1 MRRCKGVRVVN
12 LGFDLKL
19 SQEQK
24 LVMTMEM
31 QQSIKLLQMSSYELL
46 QHIDKELQENVVLE
60 TENAVVDTKE
70 YSVDNELKEY
80 REIVKYLEFD
90 NFNSRVY
97 SQDDENEAISPFNFI
112 SDKPTLKDY
121 LSDQLMYSGLNKED
135 EKVCRYIVDNIDHK
149 GYLET
154 TIIEDLVNEFGIGE
168 HMAIECLL
176 IVQNLEPVGIGAR
189 SLSEC
194 LIIQLNKKNVKD
206 SVLEEIINT
215 YLVELSKSKYQF
227 IGKALGISAK
237 AVQEYEDVI
246 KKLEPKPTRGFFTG
260 EEISYVIPDVYIK
273 KLDDNYIVVMND
285 SLLPKLVINNTYK
298 EVINSGEDQ
307 VAVNY
312 VKDKISSAMF
322 LIKSIQSRKNTLC
335 RVVEEIVKNQKEYF
349 DGGDDFIKPMT
360 IKSIAYSLD
369 MHESTVSRAIRDKYV
384 ALSSGEVRSIKSLFT
399 TYVNVSNEELSSVN
413 VKDMIKKVVSEEVKT
428 KPLSDLSICNILNEK
443 GIDIS
448 RRTVAKYREEIGI
461 KSSSQRKRLI

>member
-1 MRRCKGVRVVN
+1 MN

>member
-1 MRRCKGVRVVN
+1 MN

-80 REIVKYLEFD
+80 REIIKYLEFD
-90 NFNSRVY
+90 NYNSRVY

-154 TIIEDLVNEFGIGE
+154 TIIEDLVNELGIEE
-168 HMAIECLL
+168 HMAMECLV

-194 LIIQLNKKNVKD
+194 LIIQLHKKNVKD
-206 SVLEEIINT
+206 SVLEKIINT

-399 TYVNVSNEELSSVN
+399 TYVNISNEELSSVN

-448 RRTVAKYREEIGI
+448 RRTVAKYREEVGI

>member
-80 REIVKYLEFD
+80 REIIKYLEFD
-90 NFNSRVY
+90 NYNSRVY

-154 TIIEDLVNEFGIGE
+154 TIIEDLVNELGIEE
-168 HMAIECLL
+168 HMAMECLV

-194 LIIQLNKKNVKD
+194 LIIQLHKKNVKD
-206 SVLEEIINT
+206 SALEKIINT

-335 RVVEEIVKNQKEYF
+335 RVVEEIIKNQKEYF

-399 TYVNVSNEELSSVN
+399 TYVNISNEELSSVN

-448 RRTVAKYREEIGI
+448 RRTVAKYREEVGI

>member
-1 MRRCKGVRVVN
+1 MN

-80 REIVKYLEFD
+80 REIIKYLEFD
-90 NFNSRVY
+90 NYNSRVY

-154 TIIEDLVNEFGIGE
+154 TIIEDLVNELGIEE
-168 HMAIECLL
+168 HMAMECLV

-194 LIIQLNKKNVKD
+194 LIIQLHKKNVKD
-206 SVLEEIINT
+206 SVLEKIINT

-399 TYVNVSNEELSSVN
+399 TYVNISNEELSSVN

-448 RRTVAKYREEIGI
+448 RRTVAKYREEVGI
-461 KSSSQRKRLI
+461 KSSSQRKRFI

>member
-1 MRRCKGVRVVN
+1 MN

-80 REIVKYLEFD
+80 REIIKYLEFD
-90 NFNSRVY
+90 NYNSRVY

-154 TIIEDLVNEFGIGE
+154 TIIEDLVNELGIEE
-168 HMAIECLL
+168 HMAMECLV

-194 LIIQLNKKNVKD
+194 LIIQLHKKNVKD
-206 SVLEEIINT
+206 SALEKIINT

-335 RVVEEIVKNQKEYF
+335 RVVEEIIKNQKEYF

-399 TYVNVSNEELSSVN
+399 TYVNISNEELSSVN

-448 RRTVAKYREEIGI
+448 RRTVAKYREEVGI